1 METTKGERIRL
12 GIFMAITVLLV
23 LGFGVFFLGKRLSN
37 ENVMYHT
44 RFSESVDGLV
54 PGAKVKWNGVDVG
67 KVLELHIDEHN
78 LLAVVVT
85 FEVAKGTPIKAS
97 MRANLV
103 GGFSI
108 TGLKTIELSGGNPDE
123 PTLPENHEILAG
135 TSQIQQITSRVEI
148 FSVKLEALMNNMLL
162 ITGENNQ
169 ANLAGSLQDL
179 HSVTTQFRNSDI
191 EKTFIEIQNASK
203 ALETLSKRA
212 DLMIYKSQE
221 DISTSLRNINEMTE
235 NMYDFSQ
242 RIKAD
247 PSLLIRSE
255 EKSGRIK

>member
-12 GIFMAITVLLV
+12 GVIMLLTVSLV
-23 LGFGVFFLGKRLSN
+23 LGFGVFFLGKRIA
-37 ENVMYHT
+37 NVNVLYHT

-67 KVLELHIDEHN
+67 KVIDLHIDEHD

-85 FEVAKGTPIKAS
+85 FEVMKGTPIKAS

-108 TGLKTIELSGGNPDE
+108 TGLKTIELSGGSPDE
-123 PTLPENHEILAG
+123 PTLPENHEVLAG
-135 TSQIQQITSRVEI
+135 TSQIQQITSRVEV
-148 FSVKLEALMNNMLL
+148 FSVKLESLMNNMLL
-162 ITGENNQ
+162 ITGEKNQ
-169 ANLAGSLQDL
+169 IYLTGFLQDL
-179 HSVTTQFRNSDI
+179 HSITTQFRNSDI
-191 EKTFIEIQNASK
+191 KNTFIEIQNVSK
-203 ALETLSKRA
+203 ALETLTKRT
-212 DLMIYKSQE
+212 DLIIYKSQE

-247 PSLLIRSE
+247 PSLLIRTE